1 MSRISAA
8 AFSDTKPHYDL
19 LDGLRGVAALTVVCF
34 HLFEAY
40 ATSHLDQRINHG
52 YLAVDFFFILSG
64 FVVGY
69 AYDDRWTKM
78 TVREFLTRR
87 LVRLQPMVV
96 IGALI
101 GAVMFYTQGCPVW
114 DVSAVP
120 VAMLLVATLMNAFM
134 IPATPGAE
142 IRGVGEMYPL
152 NGPAW
157 SLFFEYIGNVLY
169 ALFIRRLSTRALAV
183 LVAAAGCGLAAF
195 SVWGP
200 LGDICVGFSLT
211 GENIVGGSL
220 RLLFAFPAGLLLSRV
235 FRPVRVRGAFWIGTM
250 AVVALASVPRIGG
263 SEHLWMNGVYDA
275 LCAVVLFPLIVWIGA
290 SGKTT
295 DRVTS
300 RICKFLGDISYPL
313 YMVHYP
319 FIYLYYAWVKN
330 ENLTF
335 GQSLP
340 RAAALVAGSVALAW
354 LPLEAAAAA
363 MTAGAVTSVPC
374 TPWHRGRILRPSSP
388 CAPPAGRIPVF
399 RRTGGP
405 VATSGR

>member
-87 LVRLQPMVV
+87 LVRLQPMDV
-96 IGALI
+96 IGALS
-101 GAVMFYTQGCPVW
+101 GAVLYYTQGGPVW

-169 ALFIRRLSTRALAV
+169 ALFIRRLSTRVLAV

-235 FRPVRVRGAFWIGTM
+235 FRPVRVRGAFWIGSL

-340 RAAALVAGSVALAW
+340 GAAALVAGSVALAW
-354 LPLEAAAAA
+354 L
-363 MTAGAVTSVPC
+363 C
-374 TPWHRGRILRPSSP
+374 LRFYDE
-388 CAPPAGRIPVF
+388 PV
-399 RRTGGP
+399 RRFF
-405 VATSGR
+405 SKRLLRR